1 MFKQKSKGNFKMKIS
16 KNDLYKR
23 QVILKEFGEEGQQKL
38 QQSTIVI
45 VGCGGL
51 GSVAA
56 VYLAGSGVGNIHLID
71 FDIVDVSNLHRQ
83 VFYTTDDIGKSK
95 AKVLA
100 NHMRSISPFVQVT
113 TSDQAIT
120 KANIFDQIDD
130 YDVVVDCTDSL
141 PTKYLLN
148 DYCVITDHILVY
160 GSLYKN
166 DGYIASFNIPEGLY
180 NSANLRHAFPKMPK
194 ETVPKCSEIGTLNPI
209 VGIIGLMQAN
219 EVIKILSQTGEP
231 LKNQLL
237 IYNSADNS
245 QFKMRFEVEKNC
257 DNIGKR
263 GILKIFKNEEYLDPT
278 CDPNN
283 FQNENLL
290 ISMKDFKQKLD
301 DKSAIIISVIEDE
314 PLNLLF
320 DISTE
325 IPISSFDVDT
335 LEMDTNKEYHII
347 CRKGLLS
354 YTVAEL
360 LKDEYPELKVFS
372 LKNGIENY

>member
-1 MFKQKSKGNFKMKIS
+1 MKIS
-16 KNDLYKR
+16 KEDLFKR
-23 QVILKEFGEEGQQKL
+23 QIILKDFGKESQQKL

-51 GSVAA
+51 GSIAA
-56 VYLAGSGVGNIHLID
+56 VYLAASGVGNIHLID
-71 FDIVDVSNLHRQ
+71 FDVVDVSNLHRQ
-83 VFYTTDDIGKSK
+83 VFYKTEDIGRSK
-95 AKVLA
+95 AEVLA
-100 NHMRSISPFVQVT
+100 KHINSITPFVNIT
-113 TSDQAIT
+113 TSDQPIT

-194 ETVPKCSEIGTLNPI
+194 EVVPSCSEIGTLNPI

-245 QFKMRFEVEKNC
+245 QYKMKFEVEKSC

-263 GILKIFKNEEYLDPT
+263 GILKIFKNDEYLDPA
-278 CDPNN
+278 CEIQD
-283 FQNENLL
+283 ENLL
-290 ISMKDFKQKLD
+290 VSMTDFKKMMLD
-301 DKSAIIISVIEDE
+301 ENVVIISVVD
-314 PLNLLF
+314 
-320 DISTE
+320 E
-325 IPISSFDVDT
+325 IPSKLPFKVTKELPMSNFDVDN
-335 LEMDTNKEYHII
+335 LEIDSNKNYIII
-347 CRKGLLS
+347 CKKGILS
-354 YTVAEL
+354 YTATQI
-360 LKDEYPELKVFS
+360 LKDKYPDLNVLS
-372 LKNGIENY
+372 LKNGIKNY

>member
-1 MFKQKSKGNFKMKIS
+1 MEIS
-16 KNDLYKR
+16 KEELYKR
-23 QVILKEFGEEGQQKL
+23 QIIIKDFGKESQQKL
-38 QQSTIVI
+38 LQSTIVI

-56 VYLAGSGVGNIHLID
+56 VYLAASGVGNIHLID
-71 FDIVDVSNLHRQ
+71 FDVVDVSNLHRQ
-83 VFYTTDDIGKSK
+83 VFYKTDDIGKSK
-95 AKVLA
+95 AEVLA
-100 NHMRSISPFVQVT
+100 KHIEEISPFVNIT
-113 TSDQAIT
+113 TSDQPVT

-166 DGYIASFNIPEGLY
+166 DGYVASFNIPEGLY

-194 ETVPKCSEIGTLNPI
+194 DAVPNCSETGTLNPI

-245 QFKMRFEVEKNC
+245 QFKMKLEVEKTC

-263 GILKIFKNEEYLDPT
+263 GILKTFKKEDYTDPS
-278 CDPNN
+278 CEIQD
-283 FQNENLL
+283 EHLL
-290 ISMKDFKQKLD
+290 ISMRDFKQKTD
-301 DKSAIIISVIEDE
+301 NENVVVISVNEETQSKLPFGSVI
-314 PLNLLF
+314 
-320 DISTE
+320 E
-325 IPISSFDVDT
+325 IPISEFDIDS
-335 LEMDTNKEYHII
+335 LKIDIKKEYLLI
-347 CRKGLLS
+347 CNKGILS
-354 YTVAEL
+354 YTAAEL
-360 LKDEYPELKVFS
+360 LKEKYSELNVLS
-372 LKNGIENY
+372 LKGGIKNY

>member
-1 MFKQKSKGNFKMKIS
+1 MEIDKKE
-16 KNDLYKR
+16 LYNR
-23 QVILKEFGEEGQQKL
+23 QVILKDFGEESQQKL
-38 QQSTIVI
+38 LQSTIVI
-45 VGCGGL
+45 IGCGGL

-56 VYLAGSGVGNIHLID
+56 VYLAASGVGNIHLID
-71 FDIVDVSNLHRQ
+71 FDVVDVSNLHRQ
-83 VFYTTDDIGKSK
+83 VFYKMTDIGKSK
-95 AKVLA
+95 AEVLA
-100 NHMRSISPFVQVT
+100 KHINEISPFINIT
-113 TSDQAIT
+113 TSDQPII

-166 DGYIASFNIPEGLY
+166 DGYVASFNIPEGLY

-194 ETVPKCSEIGTLNPI
+194 ESVPNCSEIGTLNPI

-245 QFKMRFEVEKNC
+245 QYKMKFEVEKSC

-263 GILKIFKNEEYLDPT
+263 GILNIFKKEDYADPACDSDGYREQEEYL
-278 CDPNN
+278 
-283 FQNENLL
+283 L
-290 ISMKDFKQKLD
+290 INMHEFKQKLN
-301 DKSAIIISVIEDE
+301 DKNVVVISVIEE
-314 PLNLLF
+314 NHLKLP
-320 DISTE
+320 IEVSME
-325 IPISSFDVDT
+325 IPISEFDVGA
-335 LEMDTNKEYHII
+335 LNIDTNKEYFLI
-347 CRKGLLS
+347 CNRGILS
-354 YTVAEL
+354 YTAAEL
-360 LKDEYPELKVFS
+360 LKEKYPNLTVFS
-372 LKNGIENY
+372 LKGGIKHY

>member
-1 MFKQKSKGNFKMKIS
+1 MKIS

-23 QVILKEFGEEGQQKL
+23 QIILKDFGKESQQKL
-38 QQSTIVI
+38 LQSTIVI

-56 VYLAGSGVGNIHLID
+56 VYLAASGVGNIHLID
-71 FDIVDVSNLHRQ
+71 FDVVDISNLHRQ
-83 VFYTTDDIGKSK
+83 VFYKIDDIGKSK

-100 NHMRSISPFVQVT
+100 NHIRSISPFVNVT
-113 TSDQAIT
+113 TSDQPIT

-130 YDVVVDCTDSL
+130 YDIVVDCTDSL

-194 ETVPKCSEIGTLNPI
+194 EAVPNCSETGTLNPI

-219 EVIKILSQTGEP
+219 EVIKILTNTGEP

-245 QFKMRFEVEKNC
+245 QFKMKFQVEKTC

-263 GILKIFKNEEYLDPT
+263 GILKIFKKDDYADPA
-278 CDPNN
+278 CEIQD
-283 FQNENLL
+283 ENLV
-290 ISMKDFKQKLD
+290 ITMSDFKQKM
-301 DKSAIIISVIEDE
+301 SNENVVIISVIEE
-314 PLNLLF
+314 AHTKLPFEVTN
-320 DISTE
+320 E
-325 IPISSFDVDT
+325 IPMSEFDVEN
-335 LEMDTNKEYHII
+335 LEIDANNEYHII
-347 CRKGLLS
+347 CYKGILS
-354 YTVAEL
+354 YTATKL
-360 LKDEYPELKVFS
+360 LKDKYPDLKVFS
-372 LKNGIENY
+372 LTKGIEKY

>member
-1 MFKQKSKGNFKMKIS
+1 MKIT
-16 KNDLYKR
+16 KKDLYKR
-23 QVILKEFGEEGQQKL
+23 QTILKDFGEECQQKL
-38 QQSTIVI
+38 QQSTVVI

-56 VYLAGSGVGNIHLID
+56 VYIAASGIGNIHLID

-83 VFYTTDDIGKSK
+83 VFYKTSDIEKPK
-95 AKVLA
+95 AEVLA
-100 NHMRSISPFVQVT
+100 KHIQSITPFVNIT
-113 TSDQAIT
+113 TSDQPIT

-166 DGYIASFNIPEGLY
+166 DGYVASFNIPEGLY

-194 ETVPKCSEIGTLNPI
+194 EMVPSCSETGTLNPI

-219 EVIKILSQTGEP
+219 EVVKILSQTGEP

-245 QFKMRFEVEKNC
+245 QFKMKFQVEKTC

-263 GILKIFKNEEYLDPT
+263 GILKIFKNEDYLDQE
-278 CDPNN
+278 CEV
-283 FQNENLL
+283 QNMDLL
-290 ISMKDFKQKLD
+290 ISMYDFKQKLND
-301 DKSAIIISVIEDE
+301 ENVVVISVIEE
-314 PLNLLF
+314 SHSKLPF
-320 DISTE
+320 EVAME
-325 IPISSFDVDT
+325 IPISEFDVDI
-335 LEMDTNKEYHII
+335 LKIDKNKEYFII
-347 CRKGLLS
+347 CKKGLLS
-354 YTVAEL
+354 YTATEL
-360 LKDEYPELKVFS
+360 LKDKYPELNVFS
-372 LKNGIENY
+372 LKNGINNY

>member
-1 MFKQKSKGNFKMKIS
+1 MKIT
-16 KNDLYKR
+16 KKDLYKR
-23 QVILKEFGEEGQQKL
+23 QTILKDFGEESQQKL

-56 VYLAGSGVGNIHLID
+56 VYIAASGVGNIHLID
-71 FDIVDVSNLHRQ
+71 FDVVDVSNLHRQ
-83 VFYTTDDIGKSK
+83 VFYKMDDIGKYK
-95 AKVLA
+95 AEVLA
-100 NHMRSISPFVQVT
+100 KHINSITPFVNVT
-113 TSDQAIT
+113 TSDQPIT
-120 KANIFDQIDD
+120 KTNIFDQIDD

-166 DGYIASFNIPEGLY
+166 DGYVASFNIPEGLY
-180 NSANLRHAFPKMPK
+180 NSGNLRHAFPKIPK
-194 ETVPKCSEIGTLNPI
+194 EEFPNCSEIGTLNPI

-245 QFKMRFEVEKNC
+245 QYKMKFEVEKSC

-263 GILKIFKNEEYLDPT
+263 GILKIFKNENYADPA
-278 CDPNN
+278 CEI
-283 FQNENLL
+283 QNMDLL
-290 ISMKDFKQKLD
+290 IMMHDFKQKLN
-301 DKSAIIISVIEDE
+301 DKNIVVVSVIEE
-314 PLNLLF
+314 IHSELP
-320 DISTE
+320 IEVSVE
-325 IPISSFDVDT
+325 IPISEFDVDT
-335 LEMDTNKEYHII
+335 LNIDANKEYHII
-347 CRKGLLS
+347 CNKGILS
-354 YTVAEL
+354 YTVTKL
-360 LKDEYPELKVFS
+360 LKDKYPDLNVFS
-372 LKNGIENY
+372 LKNGIKNY

>member
-1 MFKQKSKGNFKMKIS
+1 MKIS
-16 KNDLYKR
+16 KEDLFKR
-23 QVILKEFGEEGQQKL
+23 QIILNGFGVENQQKL
-38 QQSTIVI
+38 QQSRLVI

-56 VYLAGSGVGNIHLID
+56 VYLAASGVGNIRLID
-71 FDIVDVSNLHRQ
+71 FDVVDVSNLHRQ
-83 VFYTTDDIGKSK
+83 VFYKTEDIGRSK
-95 AKVLA
+95 AEILA
-100 NHMRSISPFVQVT
+100 KHINSITPFVNIT
-113 TSDQAIT
+113 TSDQPIT

-180 NSANLRHAFPKMPK
+180 NSANLRHAFPKMPIK
-194 ETVPKCSEIGTLNPI
+194 MIPNCSEIGTLNPI

-219 EVIKILSQTGEP
+219 EVIKILTQTGEP

-245 QFKMRFEVEKNC
+245 QFKMKLQVEKTC

-263 GILKIFKNEEYLDPT
+263 GILKIFKNENYADPA
-278 CDPNN
+278 CDPDNYLE
-283 FQNENLL
+283 QNMDLL
-290 ISMKDFKQKLD
+290 IVMRDFKQKLND
-301 DKSAIIISVIEDE
+301 ENVVVISMIEE
-314 PLNLLF
+314 NHLKLP
-320 DISTE
+320 IEVSVE
-325 IPISSFDVDT
+325 IPISEFDVDT
-335 LEMDTNKEYHII
+335 LNIDANKEYHII
-347 CRKGLLS
+347 CNKGILS
-354 YTVAEL
+354 YTVTEL
-360 LKDEYPELKVFS
+360 LKEKYPNLNVLS
-372 LKNGIENY
+372 LKGGIKHF